1 MQNRATCK
9 AIWLSLFCMPE
20 VSKTLQHGLQH
31 NVTFFW
37 ICVMIIWIIQKTL
50 RKKLGRLHQ
59 RPVEDLIVA
68 AAEQQSQINLPKTM
82 KFGSQKHL
90 VCKAPAIRHN
100 LRMMTCHRSIQAV
113 TVALPVILLC
123 DARNAH
129 ATTIYEKYLL
139 TEYASRNLGK
149 QSKPNG
155 AGSFENRYSN

>member
-82 KFGSQKHL
+82 KFGSQTHL
-90 VCKAPAIRHN
+90 VCKTTSHPTQSAHDDMPPVHSSSDCCIAGN
-100 LRMMTCHRSIQAV
+100 LVMWCPKRSCYYYLRKVSAYGICQPQSRKTKQAERCWQ
-113 TVALPVILLC
+113 L
-123 DARNAH
+123 R
-129 ATTIYEKYLL
+129 K
-139 TEYASRNLGK
+139 
-149 QSKPNG
+149 
-155 AGSFENRYSN
+155 